1 MKRSLP
7 ETKLSMSTFHP
18 TRFSLG
24 RACSFESHF
33 SRSRGQILVCPWQT
47 WPETASWRAASD
59 WNQWQAKK
67 NDWGRCEQCHQTPH
81 TTLLAL
87 NRSCAKNTRREES
100 KTSKTNWV
108 AFTRLS
114 MKDSW
119 DRKMTGRSG
128 LCFLLVEAWKQDL
141 IRIDLFRAVPH
152 NEVMAN
158 QKVKWVP
165 REAIIQLWESDTKIG
180 REPTDGTLK
189 KGSLTPKFHTR
200 QWSIKGIINRLAL

>member
-1 MKRSLP
+1 
-7 ETKLSMSTFHP
+7 MSTFHP

-24 RACSFESHF
+24 RTCRTSLSPI
-33 SRSRGQILVCPWQT
+33 SRGL
-47 WPETASWRAASD
+47 EDRSWCAHGRLGPKRRTASD

-67 NDWGRCEQCHQTPH
+67 NDWGRCEQCDQTPH
-81 TTLLAL
+81 TTGIEQELCQEYQK
-87 NRSCAKNTRREES
+87 SRRLPL
-100 KTSKTNWV
+100 WV

-189 KGSLTPKFHTR
+189 KGV
-200 QWSIKGIINRLAL
+200 